1 MHKLVD
7 LENLKTVISAAKL
20 EGKKIV
26 FTNGCFD
33 ILHIGHI
40 RYLQEAKA
48 LGDLLVVGINSDESV
63 RALKGE
69 GRPVNDQQERAE
81 IIAALECVDYVVIFT
96 ETNPLDVLS
105 QLEPHFHV
113 KGGDYRGKSLAEAGL
128 VSSYGGKVVLV
139 GETAGKSTTALIA
152 KLVEKMRQVDEK
164 ERIPS

>member
-7 LENLKTVISAAKL
+7 LESLKTVISAVKR

-40 RYLQEAKA
+40 RYLQQAKA

-69 GRPVNDQQERAE
+69 GRPVNDERERAE
-81 IIAALECVDYVVIFT
+81 MIAALECVDYVVIFT
-96 ETNPLDVLS
+96 ETTPLDVIS

-152 KLVEKMRQVDEK
+152 KLVEKMRQVD
-164 ERIPS
+164 